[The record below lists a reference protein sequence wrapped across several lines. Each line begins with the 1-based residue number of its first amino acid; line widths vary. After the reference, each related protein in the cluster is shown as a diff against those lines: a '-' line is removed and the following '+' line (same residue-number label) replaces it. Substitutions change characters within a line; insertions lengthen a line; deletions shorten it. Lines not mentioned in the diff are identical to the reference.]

1 MRAVVPCRDFGLV
14 DYMGTYDGWDWINDD
29 KADYLVKRGLF
40 TSEVEIPED
49 VEEEEQLNWIFD
61 KYRDTHFCCEE
72 KEIERVSTAIR
83 FFDECERKG
92 FNAADYQDTVFH
104 ACSELDE
111 GDRETLKWWE
121 FMLENVYQEDEQTS
135 EYPDFW

>member
-1 MRAVVPCRDFGLV
+1 MKKLVLETHACFYRANGS
-14 DYMGTYDGWDWINDD
+14 
-29 KADYLVKRGLF
+29 KF
-40 TSEVEIPED
+40 TTSTVQVGPEIHEVEIPED